1 MAKSKLQEK
10 HTITVKG
17 LLGFDEAGLITVDVE
32 DVGTKVLAELVKGMN
47 GREVS
52 INFSYDNEIE

>member
-10 HTITVKG
+10 HTISVKG
-17 LLGFDEAGLITVDVE
+17 LLGFNGDAITVDVE
-32 DVGTKVLAELVKGMN
+32 DVGTKVLAELVKGMK
-47 GREVS
+47 GQEVA

>member
-10 HTITVKG
+10 HTISVKG
-17 LLGFDEAGLITVDVE
+17 ILGFDEDGSITVDVE
-32 DVGTKVLAELVKGMN
+32 DVGTKVLAELVKVMKGQ
-47 GREVS
+47 EVA

>member
-10 HTITVKG
+10 HTISVKG
-17 LLGFDEAGLITVDVE
+17 LLGFNGDAITVDVE
-32 DVGTKVLAELVKGMN
+32 DVGTKVLAELVKSMN
-47 GREVS
+47 GQEVA